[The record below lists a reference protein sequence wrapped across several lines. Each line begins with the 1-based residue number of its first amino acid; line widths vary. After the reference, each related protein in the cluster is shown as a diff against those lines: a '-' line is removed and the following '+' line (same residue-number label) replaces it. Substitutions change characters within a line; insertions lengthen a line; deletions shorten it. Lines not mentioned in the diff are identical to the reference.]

1 MKSSFPRLRLR
12 QIELEIYVS
21 LHTSVYIT
29 CRYRPAANVVSSLSR
44 VWESVLISR
53 YGTMSCPPSQSADGD
68 LKEIAMRQS
77 AEDANDDG

>member
-1 MKSSFPRLRLR
+1 MSLFIRLF
-12 QIELEIYVS
+12 
-21 LHTSVYIT
+21 TSHVDT
-29 CRYRPAANVVSSLSR
+29 DQQQTSCHLSH

>member
-1 MKSSFPRLRLR
+1 M
-12 QIELEIYVS
+12 S
-21 LHTSVYIT
+21 LFIHLFTSHVDT
-29 CRYRPAANVVSSLSR
+29 DQQQTSCHLSR

-53 YGTMSCPPSQSADGD
+53 YGTMSCPPSQSADAV